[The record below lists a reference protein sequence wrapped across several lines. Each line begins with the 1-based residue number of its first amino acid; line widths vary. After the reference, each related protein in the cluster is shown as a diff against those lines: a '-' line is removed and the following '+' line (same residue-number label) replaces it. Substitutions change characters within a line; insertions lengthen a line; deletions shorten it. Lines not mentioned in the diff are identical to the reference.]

1 MRHSGN
7 SRVAARLSGLFR
19 PATKQMF
26 ARPADPL
33 GIALSYEILRNG
45 IGVLA
50 LAFPVVMIVGGGL
63 NHIQPSLSAYYHFSP
78 DAPGQYGA
86 GTMRDAF
93 VGMLG
98 AIGSFLFFYRG
109 HSLLEDL
116 ALNCAGISAVL
127 VALVPTDW
135 PAIKGAATSLPG
147 TVHWVS
153 ATVFFVMI
161 GYVCIFRARDTLVL
175 TDDACRRI
183 RFHQIYVCLGAL
195 MLATPAAAAVSFR
208 HSGYATLTIEVC
220 GIFVFSAFW
229 LIKGYEIRSSFGTR
243 LDAAFVKAQQG

>member
-1 MRHSGN
+1 MT
-7 SRVAARLSGLFR
+7 ARLSGLFR

-33 GIALSYEILRNG
+33 SIALSYEILRNG

-50 LAFPVVMIVGGGL
+50 LAFPIVMIVGGGL
-63 NHIQPSLSAYYHFSP
+63 HHIQPSLSAYYHFAP
-78 DAPGQYGA
+78 DAAGQYGA

-93 VGMLG
+93 VGMLC

-109 HSLLEDL
+109 HSFQEDV

-135 PAIKGAATSLPG
+135 PAINGAATSLSG

-153 ATVFFVMI
+153 D
-161 GYVCIFRARDTLVL
+161 RK
-175 TDDACRRI
+175 
-183 RFHQIYVCLGAL
+183 
-195 MLATPAAAAVSFR
+195 S
-208 HSGYATLTIEVC
+208 
-220 GIFVFSAFW
+220 
-229 LIKGYEIRSSFGTR
+229 TR
-243 LDAAFVKAQQG
+243 